1 MKKVLLMLVIIV
13 NCVANA
19 QSKTG
24 QLENREKKSPEKRV
38 EKQLKKMTS
47 ELNLD
52 EKQEASIRQILLD
65 QAAKREQKMAARQ
78 QNNEDEMTLP
88 TQDKKAMLSEAKQ
101 NYKELKTQMQS
112 ILSQEQYAK
121 WEKNQ
126 DEKRQKMMEKI
137 KERRQLK

>member
-1 MKKVLLMLVIIV
+1 
-13 NCVANA
+13 
-19 QSKTG
+19 
-24 QLENREKKSPEKRV
+24 
-38 EKQLKKMTS
+38 
-47 ELNLD
+47 
-52 EKQEASIRQILLD
+52 
-65 QAAKREQKMAARQ
+65 
-78 QNNEDEMTLP
+78 
-88 TQDKKAMLSEAKQ
+88 MLSEAKQ

>member
-1 MKKVLLMLVIIV
+1 MKKALLMLVIIV

-24 QLENREKKSPEKRV
+24 QLENREKRAPEERV
-38 EKQLKKMTS
+38 EKQLKKITS
-47 ELNLD
+47 DLNLD
-52 EKQEASIRQILLD
+52 QKQEASIRQILLD

-88 TQDKKAMLSEAKQ
+88 TQDKKAMLTEAKQ
-101 NYKELKTQMQS
+101 NYKELKTQMRS
-112 ILSQEQYAK
+112 ILSEDQYAK

>member
-24 QLENREKKSPEKRV
+24 QLENREKRAPEERV

>member
-13 NCVANA
+13 NCVATA

-24 QLENREKKSPEKRV
+24 QLENREKRAPEERV

-47 ELNLD
+47 DLNLD
-52 EKQEASIRQILLD
+52 EKQTASTRQILLD